1 MPAQKS
7 PTRERFLKDLQ
18 PLKEPGSLPPTYSRL
33 VLAKLRK
40 PAVLARIKD
49 PKVLRKLADD
59 KTAGVYFNQVVKGQS
74 VDFEVLAVL
83 EEVSREYLETKQPLA
98 A

>member
-1 MPAQKS
+1 MPAPKS
-7 PTRERFLKDLQ
+7 PDRERFMRDLM
-18 PLKEPGSLPPTYSRL
+18 PLKEPGNLPPTYSRL
-33 VLAKLRK
+33 LLAKVRK

-74 VDFEVLAVL
+74 IDFVVLSAL
-83 EEVSREYLETKQPLA
+83 EEVSREYLQTKQPLEV
-98 A
+98 